1 MTEENS
7 FISVKC
13 GPEVTAAL
21 CARFFFFFFFAASA
35 LSERLAEAAVAQQRG
50 AGSSAQI
57 SECIPQGARDSQ
69 TLSG

>member
-21 CARFFFFFFFAASA
+21 CARFFFFLLLLRSVSGSLRLRWLNSVELAAP
-35 LSERLAEAAVAQQRG
+35 LR
-50 AGSSAQI
+50 
-57 SECIPQGARDSQ
+57 
-69 TLSG
+69 

>member
-21 CARFFFFFFFAASA
+21 CARFFFFFFAPSA

>member
-13 GPEVTAAL
+13 GPEVTTAL
-21 CARFFFFFFFAASA
+21 CARFFFFAASA